1 MKKASVDFLSE
12 VTMGLGFLHLFDDTV
27 EPGSNET
34 HDFAVCEMALLPRLY
49 ELALCS
55 FSLIWKRKKLSCK
68 IRLLLKGDPVWHA
81 VCGVETVYS

>member
-1 MKKASVDFLSE
+1 
-12 VTMGLGFLHLFDDTV
+12 MGLGFLHLFDDTV

-55 FSLIWKRKKLSCK
+55 FSLIWKRKNYPAKSGFSSKEIQFGVPYVAWKLCT
-68 IRLLLKGDPVWHA
+68 HNQ
-81 VCGVETVYS
+81 C